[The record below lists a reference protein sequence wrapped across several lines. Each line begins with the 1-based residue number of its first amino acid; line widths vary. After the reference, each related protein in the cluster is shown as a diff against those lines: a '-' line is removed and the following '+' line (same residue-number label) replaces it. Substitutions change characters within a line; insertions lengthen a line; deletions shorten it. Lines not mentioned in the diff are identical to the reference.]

1 MICGAGIGLG
11 ILFVIRG
18 IFPRRIPLAIALDRL
33 HGIEQSRVHRGGIHP
48 GTVGHT
54 SLDQRGIDRYGIHWP
69 SAQQSSVVEEF
80 AEGGL
85 AARAGRPVARYLVNL
100 PLLPTRVRADL
111 AVLGRSPERHLAEK
125 VTLGLFG
132 LLLVPAF
139 AGVLALGG
147 TMVGWVVPLWAAV
160 ILAAGGFVLPDLGIH
175 TEATKR
181 RADFRHAFGSFLD
194 LVVISLAG
202 GAGVEGALTEAAG
215 IGSGWAFARL
225 RRALEEA
232 RLTRTPPWGPL
243 GHLGDE
249 LGIHELSELAASV
262 ALAGAEGAK
271 VRASL
276 AAKATSIRSHA
287 LADAQAN
294 AEAMSERMSLPVV
307 VLFAGFLL
315 FVGYPALAHVMAG
328 L

>member
-11 ILFVIRG
+11 ILLVIRG
-18 IFPRRIPLAIALDRL
+18 IFPRRIPLAIALNQL
-33 HGIEQSRVHRGGIHP
+33 HGIEQVRAHRGGVHR

-54 SLDQRGIDRYGIHWP
+54 SLDQPSIDQYGIHQY
-69 SAQQSSVVEEF
+69 SAQQSNVVDEF
-80 AEGGL
+80 AVDGL

-147 TMVGWVVPLWAAV
+147 TSIAWVVPLWAAV

-181 RADFRHAFGSFLD
+181 RADFRHALGSFLD
-194 LVVISLAG
+194 LVVIALAG

-215 IGSGWAFARL
+215 IGSGWAFAPL

-243 GHLGDE
+243 GRLGDE

-315 FVGYPALAHVMAG
+315 FVGYPALAHVLVG

>member
-1 MICGAGIGLG
+1 VTAALVCGAGFGFG
-11 ILFVIRG
+11 ILLVVRG
-18 IFPRRIPLAIALDRL
+18 LFPSRVPLAVALDRL
-33 HGIEQSRVHRGGIHP
+33 HGLNRLNGYGV
-48 GTVGHT
+48 
-54 SLDQRGIDRYGIHWP
+54 DRYETRRP
-69 SAQQSSVVEEF
+69 RVVVETTDD
-80 AEGGL
+80 GL
-85 AARAGRPVARYLVNL
+85 AAGVGRPVARHLVGL
-100 PLLPTRVRADL
+100 PLLPGRVRADL
-111 AVLGRSPERHLAEK
+111 AVVGRTPERHLAEK
-125 VTLGLFG
+125 VSLGLFG

-147 TMVGWVVPLWAAV
+147 TAVNWVLPLWVAV
-160 ILAAGGFVLPDLGIH
+160 IMAAAGFVLPDLGIH

-181 RADFRHAFGSFLD
+181 RADFRHALGSFLD
-194 LVVISLAG
+194 LVVIALAG
-202 GAGVEGALTEAAG
+202 GAGVEGALTEAAA
-215 IGSGWAFARL
+215 IGQGWAFAQL

-243 GHLGDE
+243 GRLGTE
-249 LGIHELSELAASV
+249 LGVHELSELAASV

-287 LADAQAN
+287 LADAQAD

-315 FVGYPALAHVMAG
+315 FVGYPALAHVLTG
-328 L
+328 LG